1 VETKKEDHSE
11 DESGK
16 KSGSGKKGL
25 YNSSFYNIIILY
37 L

>member
-1 VETKKEDHSE
+1 VETKKDAHSE

-25 YNSSFYNIIILY
+25 YNSPFL
-37 L
+37 